1 VLDWKKIVREK
12 LGSLP
17 LETSRQD
24 EIVEELAQQLEAAY
38 QEELAHGVGE
48 VEAVRRS
55 LRQFQDW
62 ESLRRDVFESVG
74 GARLPVWQLNTIL
87 SPRRLPVW
95 IALAVSLAFLAL
107 PSFRKALQILPL
119 TNHRDAWS
127 SSAFSEGALKQIEKS
142 QDKQKYART
151 LAYVALH
158 SPDSQQAAA
167 AAEKAVAL
175 DPQLTWICAKLSHA
189 NYLVP
194 GYDPT
199 PWINRLKAWD
209 PGNAYVYLLEAGAAV
224 HSDWEAHWA
233 KFSPVED
240 GELRR
245 ALVADPRWR
254 IPMEKAFSAQRMDM
268 YTDRQFL
275 LDREVLLERGLDR
288 PEKLLIAS
296 ANMQLP
302 DFTLV
307 QMYVDHLALDVAE
320 SEEKA
325 GHLVNA
331 LAIYQDIVSFGYKL
345 QSRPTS
351 VERMFSTRIL
361 DETFQKMAP
370 LLRREGRNAEAN
382 AVESALAAARAEDPR
397 SSIPAV
403 PAQQS
408 PAQRSGQMVM
418 ISGFFLLLCAAA
430 AAVWLICVAL
440 LRTKPN
446 LSRSMNWM
454 ASCLG
459 WAPLLLPLS
468 CLGLFLSFFPY
479 SRSIAGYSSAGELIQ
494 TYDSLLAG
502 VYILHLDPFL
512 DIWIDHMFWPLIWCS
527 AIMLLGA
534 AYLSWMARQQCGQQ
548 SGLEGKS

>member
-12 LGSLP
+12 LGPLP

-24 EIVEELAQQLEAAY
+24 EIVEELAQQLEATY
-38 QEELAHGVGE
+38 QEELARGVVE
-48 VEAVRRS
+48 VVAVRRS

-62 ESLRRDVFESVG
+62 ESLRREVFESVG
-74 GARLPVWQLNTIL
+74 GTQLPVWQLNTIL

-119 TNHRDAWS
+119 TNHGDAWS
-127 SSAFSEGALKQIEKS
+127 STAFSEGALKQIEKS
-142 QDKQKYART
+142 RDKQKYART

-158 SPDSQQAAA
+158 SPDSQQAAV

-175 DPQLTWICAKLSHA
+175 DPQLAWICAKLSHA

-233 KFSPVED
+233 KFNPVN
-240 GELRR
+240 GQLRR

-254 IPMEKAFSAQRMDM
+254 IPMEKAFSAERMDM

-275 LDREVLLERGLDR
+275 LDRGVLLERGLDR

-296 ANMQLP
+296 TNIQLP

-307 QMYVDHLALDVAE
+307 QMYVDHLVLDVAE

-345 QSRPTS
+345 QSGPGPTS
-351 VERMFSTRIL
+351 LERMFSTRIL

-397 SSIPAV
+397 NSIPAV
-403 PAQQS
+403 SARQS
-408 PAQRSGQMVM
+408 PAQRSGQIVL
-418 ISGFFLLLCAAA
+418 ISGFFFLLCAVATA
-430 AAVWLICVAL
+430 MWLICVAL

-454 ASCLG
+454 ACCLG

-479 SRSIAGYSSAGELIQ
+479 SRSIAGYSSAGELFQ
-494 TYDSLLAG
+494 AYDSLLAG
-502 VYILHLDPFL
+502 VYTVHLDPFL
-512 DIWIDHMFWPLIWCS
+512 DIWIDHMFLPLIWCS
-527 AIMLLGA
+527 AIMLFGA
-534 AYLSWMARQQCGQQ
+534 AYLSWTARQQRGHQ
-548 SGLEGKS
+548 SGLE